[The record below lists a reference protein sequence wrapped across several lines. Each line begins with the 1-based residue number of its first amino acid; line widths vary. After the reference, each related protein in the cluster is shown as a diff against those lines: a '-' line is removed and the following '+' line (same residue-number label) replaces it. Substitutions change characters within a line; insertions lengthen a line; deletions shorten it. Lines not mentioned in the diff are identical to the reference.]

1 MSRDQPDVPAD
12 VIATV
17 AQLRRHPV
25 KSLLGEA
32 VPQARLSASGLEG
45 DRRLALLDRETGKV
59 VSAKHPRLWRAAL
72 TLAASTATDQVHIAF
87 PDGSHL
93 PSTARESSARLSAVV
108 GRAVTLTD
116 TPPTDASLDR
126 ARPDEV
132 LAGGVEADVTVDLG
146 RLGAG
151 VPPDAPRTFV
161 DFAPLH
167 LITTA
172 TLDRIAAL
180 SPRGSVEAERYRP
193 NLVLRTRPASD
204 GGPEGFVEND
214 WLGRGL
220 RIGDRPDSPLLRIVA
235 RTPRCAVP
243 TLAHGDLPR
252 DTAALRVLA
261 AHNRVVPLDA
271 MGPEPCAGVYAQ
283 VIRPGQVRVGD
294 AVRFD

>member
-1 MSRDQPDVPAD
+1 MF
-12 VIATV
+12 ATV

-25 KSLLGEA
+25 KSLLGET
-32 VPQARLSASGLEG
+32 VRQARLSPSGLEG
-45 DRRLALLDRETGKV
+45 DRRLALLDRESGKV

-72 TLAASTATDQVHIAF
+72 TLAASTAADGVLVGF

-93 PSTARESSARLSAVV
+93 PSTARELNDRLSTVL

-116 TPPTDASLDR
+116 APPADASLDR

-132 LAGGVEADVTVDLG
+132 LTGGVDADVAVDLS

-151 VPPDAPRTFV
+151 LPPGAPRTFV

-180 SPRGSVEAERYRP
+180 SPRGTVEAARYRP
-193 NLVLRTRPASD
+193 NLVLRTLPAALSMSD
-204 GGPEGFVEND
+204 GAPGGFVEND
-214 WLGRGL
+214 WLGRDL
-220 RIGDRPDSPLLRIVA
+220 RIGDRPDSPLLRVIA

-252 DTAALRVLA
+252 DTSALRVLA

-283 VIRPGQVRVGD
+283 VVRPGQVRVGD
-294 AVRFD
+294 AVRFAT